1 MAALAAG
8 ESIDLLVIDIA
19 MPGMN
24 GIKTV
29 LRVREQRPSFKVL
42 YVTGYTDLGGERQTG
57 DDPRIKKP
65 FRLAELTTAVCAAL
79 KPANQ

>member
-42 YVTGYTDLGGERQTG
+42 YVTGYADLGGERQTG
-57 DDPRIKKP
+57 DDPGR
-65 FRLAELTTAVCAAL
+65 AGSS
-79 KPANQ
+79 